1 MRFVSK
7 LSLSAASA
15 GLMALVVFAAPTA
28 ARADVN
34 WTLSGVTFNDGG
46 TASGIF
52 TTTDSGLL
60 ESWDIATTG
69 AGLSPVATYD
79 ISNSFLSTTP
89 FSTTPISFDIV
100 SPSSELVLTF
110 ASLSLD
116 LSLANYN
123 TVGIATITSGTE
135 TVSGSLL
142 HSVTAGE
149 AVPEPIS
156 MALLG
161 TGLLGLGA
169 ARLRRRT

>member
-1 MRFVSK
+1 MTDISDD
-7 LSLSAASA
+7 SAS
-15 GLMALVVFAAPTA
+15 FDAAKYRQVLGHFPT
-28 ARADVN
+28 
-34 WTLSGVTFNDGG
+34 GVTVITSVHEG
-46 TASGIF
+46 
-52 TTTDSGLL
+52 
-60 ESWDIATTG
+60 
-69 AGLSPVATYD
+69 SPIGMAVG
-79 ISNSFLSTTP
+79 S
-89 FSTTPISFDIV
+89 
-100 SPSSELVLTF
+100 F

-161 TGLLGLGA
+161 TGLLGGVGVI
-169 ARLRRRT
+169 RRRMKA

>member
-7 LSLSAASA
+7 LSVSAASA

-52 TTTDSGLL
+52 TTTDSGSLL
-60 ESWDIATTG
+60 TWDIATTN
-69 AGLSPVATYD
+69 ALLSPVATYD
-79 ISNSFLSTTP
+79 SSITGNTSNLPTAT
-89 FSTTPISFDIV
+89 SFDIFT
-100 SPSSELVLTF
+100 PSSELQLTF

-123 TVGIATITSGTE
+123 TVGVATITSGT
-135 TVSGSLL
+135 TVSGFPL
-142 HSVTAGE
+142 HSVSEGA

-156 MALLG
+156 MAVLG